1 MTKKKGNWFRR
12 HWILSIII
20 GIFILF
26 VLLSLVTENPN
37 SSEINIEQNNQNENS
52 QNSQITEQAK
62 VDYFDLIQATNNR
75 APQYD
80 PDVYDNIVVWT
91 DERNGNKDI
100 FMKDLETGEEK
111 QITLGEEDEFSPL
124 VYQDK
129 IFYIKS
135 NGKLETEEVKEDSY
149 HGFELNDIFMKDLET
164 GEEKQITCDGLDKEI
179 NDFYNGL
186 LLFTS
191 KEFSGRKY
199 LIEIENTPECN
210 QEQEV
215 IWEDYPNEGETTKLP
230 FKYLPGRSREG
241 YPSQSSS
248 QKIIGAEKFPK
259 KFLLCDDYQGI
270 IDDGY
275 SCSGQDFEKISDKY
289 LFTPA
294 NTQTQSGKV
303 CHLLN
308 YAEINLFNEDINYY
322 VEKISDVRKD
332 IQYPCT
338 DIFRDNLVYFKW
350 EEIGKN
356 GHYIDNIDFKIY
368 SFDLTKQNPFYE
380 ELTDQ
385 QVIKEF
391 EDIKIKQWTKCYK
404 WKSEFY
410 SDCAISQKMLS
421 IYSPK
426 TNNLYEIKEDKKE
439 FGGGWFDSW
448 SKVIEQ
454 GDLEHFPN
462 LEEVKISQDKII
474 WSDKRN
480 EKCIEDIGC
489 DGNIDIYVLQIKEE

>member
-1 MTKKKGNWFRR
+1 MAKKDANWFRR

-20 GIFILF
+20 VILILFIL
-26 VLLSLVTENPN
+26 LSIVTENPN
-37 SSEINIEQNNQNENS
+37 SSEVNLEQNNQNENS
-52 QNSQITEQAK
+52 QNSQITEQAR

-111 QITLGEEDEFSPL
+111 QITSDEEDEFEPFI
-124 VYQDK
+124 YKDK
-129 IFYIKS
+129 ILYIKN
-135 NGKLETEEVKEDSY
+135 NGKLETEEIKEDKQ
-149 HGFELNDIFMKDLET
+149 HGFELNDIFLFDISTSKT
-164 GEEKQITCDGLDKEI
+164 KQLTCDGLSKSILDVH
-179 NDFYNGL
+179 NNL
-186 LLFTS
+186 LLFS
-191 KEFSGRKY
+191 SDAKY
-199 LIEIENTPECN
+199 LIDLNDKECN

-215 IWEDYPNEGETTKLP
+215 IWKNYPNEGEETILP
-230 FKYLPGRSREG
+230 FKYLPGLVRGS
-241 YPSQSSS
+241 YPSLSSS
-248 QKIIGAEKFPK
+248 KSIMGEEKFPR
-259 KFLLCDDYQGI
+259 KFLICEDYQEI
-270 IDDGY
+270 IDGY
-275 SCSGQDFEKISDKY
+275 KCSSKNFEKISDKY
-289 LFTPA
+289 LFTPISVSP
-294 NTQTQSGKV
+294 NNNV
-303 CHLLN
+303 CSLFN
-308 YAEINLFNEDINYY
+308 YANINLFDEEVNYY
-322 VEKISDVRKD
+322 NDKISEIRKD

-489 DGNIDIYVLQIKEE
+489 DGNTDIYVLQIKVSKK

>member
-1 MTKKKGNWFRR
+1 M
-12 HWILSIII
+12 
-20 GIFILF
+20 
-26 VLLSLVTENPN
+26 
-37 SSEINIEQNNQNENS
+37 
-52 QNSQITEQAK
+52 
-62 VDYFDLIQATNNR
+62 
-75 APQYD
+75 
-80 PDVYDNIVVWT
+80 
-91 DERNGNKDI
+91 
-100 FMKDLETGEEK
+100 
-111 QITLGEEDEFSPL
+111 
-124 VYQDK
+124 
-129 IFYIKS
+129 
-135 NGKLETEEVKEDSY
+135 
-149 HGFELNDIFMKDLET
+149 
-164 GEEKQITCDGLDKEI
+164 
-179 NDFYNGL
+179 
-186 LLFTS
+186 
-191 KEFSGRKY
+191 
-199 LIEIENTPECN
+199 
-210 QEQEV
+210 
-215 IWEDYPNEGETTKLP
+215 
-230 FKYLPGRSREG
+230 
-241 YPSQSSS
+241 
-248 QKIIGAEKFPK
+248 
-259 KFLLCDDYQGI
+259 LCDDYQGI